1 MPNFTDQLKNELNR
15 IVPIVCDDM
24 FEYVKSEED
33 TPISLKEFISVNLE
47 PNDYS
52 ELYDTLKN
60 KYYYGISQ
68 YEMKNKDNYSSF
80 IYNTIK
86 GGLTTDVLGLKNAF
100 VSFWLKENFL

>member
-47 PNDYS
+47 PDDYS

-68 YEMKNKDNYSSF
+68 YEMKNEDNYSSF
-80 IYNTIK
+80 IYNTVK
-86 GGLTTDVLGLKNAF
+86 GGVPTDVLGLKNAF